1 MSVNPGAQLIGK
13 IHGKVVHERRIVVLA
28 ENLGSFL
35 SPGARL
41 LDVGC
46 GDGRLGALIR
56 NAVPDLQIEG
66 VEVLAR
72 NGCSIPCRAFDG
84 SHLPFP
90 DSSFDVCLFVD
101 VLHHM
106 RDPLPLLLDACR
118 VSRKFLLIKD
128 HFAETTLDHWTL
140 RFMDWVSNRPH
151 GVTLPYAY
159 LSASEW
165 NELYSRLG
173 LTVERTQ
180 ADVRLYPPPFSGI
193 FGRNLHFISLLGK
206 S

>member
-1 MSVNPGAQLIGK
+1 MTVNAGTQLVGK

-28 ENLGSFL
+28 KSLASFL
-35 SPGARL
+35 PPGARL

-56 NAVPDLQIEG
+56 DAVPSLQVEG

-72 NGCSIPCRAFDG
+72 SGCAIPCRAFDG

-90 DSSFDVCLFVD
+90 DGSFDACLFVD
-101 VLHHM
+101 VLHHTT
-106 RDPLPLLLDACR
+106 DPFALLQDACR
-118 VSRKFLLIKD
+118 VSRKFVLIKD

-159 LSASEW
+159 LSASKW
-165 NELYSRLG
+165 KELYGRLG
-173 LTVERTQ
+173 LNVERTQ
-180 ADVRLYPPPFSGI
+180 TKVPLYPAPFSAV